1 MSVKYKD
8 YYESLGVSRKATQEE
23 IQRAYRKLA
32 RQYHPDVNKDKDA
45 QQKFAE
51 IGEAYEVLKD
61 PEKRKKYD
69 QLGAN
74 WKAGQDF
81 RPPPGF
87 EGFHFDFGGNAGP
100 AGGRGFSSRGG
111 AFSPGGFSEFFEAIF
126 GQQARGFGD
135 NFSGAGN
142 GDPFARAS
150 AGGRTQQAP
159 LQEVEIDVTVE
170 DLYFGGTRH
179 LTLQDESGRQKR
191 LDVKIPAGA
200 KHGSKIR
207 LTGEGLLLKLRIQ
220 PHGRFRVTGYDLT
233 TTLKLAPWEAAL
245 GAEIDVPLMQGSV
258 TLKVP
263 AGSSSGQ
270 RLRVREQGLKQ
281 KDGKRGDLFVELSI
295 ASPKTLSDEE
305 RELFEKLRDTSD
317 FKPRG

>member
-1 MSVKYKD
+1 MSVKFKD
-8 YYESLGVSRKATQEE
+8 YYETLGVSRKATQEE

-32 RQYHPDVNKDKDA
+32 RTWHPDVNKGKDA
-45 QQKFAE
+45 QVKFAE

-69 QLGAN
+69 QLGAD
-74 WKAGQDF
+74 WKSGQDF

-87 EGFHFDFGGNAGP
+87 EGFHFDFGGNTSPG
-100 AGGRGFSSRGG
+100 GGRGYSSRGG

-126 GQQARGFGD
+126 GQQAGALG
-135 NFSGAGN
+135 GAGN

-150 AGGRTQQAP
+150 TGGRTQQAP

-179 LTLQDESGRQKR
+179 LTLQDETGRQKR

-200 KHGSKIR
+200 KQGSKIR
-207 LTGEGLLLKLRIQ
+207 LTGEGLLLKLRVQ
-220 PHGRFRVTGYDLT
+220 PHSRFRVDGYDMT
-233 TTLKLAPWEAAL
+233 TALKLSPWEAAL
-245 GAEIDVPLMQGSV
+245 GAEIDVPLMEGSV

-263 AGSSSGQ
+263 AGSNSGQ
-270 RLRVREQGLKQ
+270 RLRVREQGLKL

-295 ASPKTLSDEE
+295 ASPKLLSNEE

-317 FKPRG
+317 FNPRSKAD